1 MGTDAACDACVLIN
15 FALVDGISLRPS
27 RSSSSAFRRMFG
39 LRSNGQTCD
48 KLSNSIFA
56 MAIFSWCGLM
66 HRRNLP
72 GSQFTAKLSE
82 KEKVHVKQLL
92 RIEAGPSPRTSQ
104 RTDKWRRTISDR
116 KLQIINTQTLI
127 LRSKRAGRITV
138 QHADGMKAT
147 LEVNRFRLSIQLVL
161 DSVRCTEKDIRMA
174 MEIKLPTTA

>member
-1 MGTDAACDACVLIN
+1 MTQQDHTVTANMNRLAPAEERIIGPKNDTTCVSPASIQH
-15 FALVDGISLRPS
+15 FTIAWGSKHIGR
-27 RSSSSAFRRMFG
+27 
-39 LRSNGQTCD
+39 
-48 KLSNSIFA
+48 LS
-56 MAIFSWCGLM
+56 
-66 HRRNLP
+66 P
-72 GSQFTAKLSE
+72 PVQ
-82 KEKVHVKQLL
+82 QLL

-127 LRSKRAGRITV
+127 LRSIRAGRITV

-174 MEIKLPTTA
+174 MEIKLPSTA